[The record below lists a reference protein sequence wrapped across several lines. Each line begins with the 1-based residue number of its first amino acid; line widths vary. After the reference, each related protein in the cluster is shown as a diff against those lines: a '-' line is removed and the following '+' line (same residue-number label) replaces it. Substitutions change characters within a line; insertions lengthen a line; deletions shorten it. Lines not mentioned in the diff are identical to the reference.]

1 MYMFVCV
8 HTHAHTYTHKH
19 MSRSLNLKCKRKA
32 SCPIVNLM
40 GRSQAQVGVEFSKG
54 IVFIVGRLILCL
66 KNGSI
71 HGSVKIK

>member
-1 MYMFVCV
+1 MHM
-8 HTHAHTYTHKH
+8 HTHTN
-19 MSRSLNLKCKRKA
+19 MSTSLNLKFKRKE

-40 GRSQAQVGVEFSKG
+40 GRSQAQFGFDFSKG

-66 KNGSI
+66 KNSSI